1 MQSQILLLLLE
12 MNQSESLIKV
22 LSSLS
27 AFNNNFQINNDIAA
41 EFLCA
46 AEIPTLPL
54 PDHHAV
60 TAVMQA
66 VTAVTFP
73 GDGDS
78 PGQSDQEGGL
88 REQRGVHNTGG
99 QGQGECQ
106 DRGIWSRSHW
116 GTRAH
121 CGCDGNNIEGKK
133 INSSKFFKRRQIF

>member
-1 MQSQILLLLLE
+1 MNVFNIIVYFLLK
-12 MNQSESLIKV
+12 IDP
-22 LSSLS
+22 SLS

-66 VTAVTFP
+66 VTAVTLP
-73 GDGDS
+73 PDGVG

-88 REQRGVHNTGG
+88 REQRGVHNTH
-99 QGQGECQ
+99 
-106 DRGIWSRSHW
+106 RH
-116 GTRAH
+116 H
-121 CGCDGNNIEGKK
+121 HYHHHYYHHY
-133 INSSKFFKRRQIF
+133 